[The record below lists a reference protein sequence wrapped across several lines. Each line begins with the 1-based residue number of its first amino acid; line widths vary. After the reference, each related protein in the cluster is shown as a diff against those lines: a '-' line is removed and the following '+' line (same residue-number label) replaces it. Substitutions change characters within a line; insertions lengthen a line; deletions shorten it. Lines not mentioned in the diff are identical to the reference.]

1 MWMVT
6 LTTHWGCPPYHYV
19 YSELL
24 CEEWLSRLGSV
35 LTAVL
40 CEASEVVPKPP
51 SPCRL
56 CSKYAHLNPQSSVF
70 SAANVDSYCPKV
82 LDLWRSANLSAGWL
96 FSLTNVEI
104 GVVPTA
110 LDCVDHVVQFVPW
123 CFFLRVHQ
131 LLPEG
136 VTRSDINWDV

>member
-6 LTTHWGCPPYHYV
+6 LTTHWGRPPCHYV

-51 SPCRL
+51 PPLLSLSEICTFES
-56 CSKYAHLNPQSSVF
+56 SK
-70 SAANVDSYCPKV
+70 
-82 LDLWRSANLSAGWL
+82 
-96 FSLTNVEI
+96 
-104 GVVPTA
+104 
-110 LDCVDHVVQFVPW
+110 
-123 CFFLRVHQ
+123 
-131 LLPEG
+131 
-136 VTRSDINWDV
+136 